1 MNLASSIPHEISV
14 LKKEK
19 KPTLTKKIKRESVMK
34 DKNQNILHEIQGT
47 AEEIIGQIKSLIKKG
62 NAKRVI
68 VKNKNGKILFQSQLT
83 LGAAGATFFVIYAPV
98 LSAITTLML
107 MASDVSVFVEADE
120 SETDEYEVQGNVIE
134 IDEDEDEK

>member
-1 MNLASSIPHEISV
+1 
-14 LKKEK
+14 
-19 KPTLTKKIKRESVMK
+19 MK